1 LYGHMANLQVKL
13 GDKVTLESVLG
24 NIGNT
29 GSSGNI
35 GNTGSSST
43 GKHLH
48 LEILIGGYP
57 VNPQKVIRTAQY
69 VQQIQN
75 QQR

>member
-1 LYGHMANLQVKL
+1 L
-13 GDKVTLESVLG
+13 
-24 NIGNT
+24 
-29 GSSGNI
+29 GNI

>member
-1 LYGHMANLQVKL
+1 MANIEVKL
-13 GDKVTLESVLG
+13 GDKVTNESVLG
-24 NIGNT
+24 NIG
-29 GSSGNI
+29 S
-35 GNTGSSST
+35 TGSSST
-43 GKHLH
+43 VKHLD